1 MQSIQVS
8 DVVLIK
14 ELWHEYEASVSA
26 NDKERWIALWT
37 EDGIQM
43 SPDAARRTGKE
54 MIRSEMEPFFDIY
67 DTQMSIYPDAVQVL
81 GDQAYSHG
89 LYEFMMTPKE
99 GGDKIEGNGKFL
111 TILQKQIDGSW
122 RIAIDCF
129 NYDVPLD

>member
-1 MQSIQVS
+1 MQSTQVS

-26 NDKERWIALWT
+26 NDKELWIALWT
-37 EDGIQM
+37 EAGIQM

-54 MIRSEMEPFFDIY
+54 MIQSEMEPFFDLY
-67 DTQMSIYPDAVQVL
+67 DTQMSIYPDAIQVL
-81 GDQAYSHG
+81 GNQAYSHG
-89 LYEFMMTPKE
+89 LYEFVMTPKE

-129 NYDVPLD
+129 NYDAPFD